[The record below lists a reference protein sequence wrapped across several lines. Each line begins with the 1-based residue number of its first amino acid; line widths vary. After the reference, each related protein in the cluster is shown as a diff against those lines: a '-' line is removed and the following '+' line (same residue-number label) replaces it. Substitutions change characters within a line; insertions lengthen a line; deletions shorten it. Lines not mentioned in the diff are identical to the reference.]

1 MDNQKLKVLI
11 AEDEFLLAMDI
22 KRKLEELGFDVTSL
36 TTTALETITK
46 AESDKPNIILMDVQ
60 LTGSLNGIEAAKI
73 ITYRNQVP
81 IIFLI
86 EDSIQKD
93 FAQFN
98 LDINFELLIKPV
110 TSNNISNALK
120 NIMLKTDMFAKNIT
134 LPSSFIFKL

>member
-1 MDNQKLKVLI
+1 MDNQKLKIII
-11 AEDEFLLAMDI
+11 AEDEFLVAMDI

-46 AESDKPNIILMDVQ
+46 AELDKPNIILMDVQ

-86 EDSIQKD
+86 EDCIEKAFSQI
-93 FAQFN
+93 N
-98 LDINFELLIKPV
+98 LNINFEILTKPV
-110 TSNNISNALK
+110 TSNNLSSSLK
-120 NIMLKTDMFAKNIT
+120 NIMLKSDMFAKNIT
-134 LPSSFIFKL
+134 LPSSFTF